1 VEDLETAGA
10 KRGSA
15 VDRQAVVS
23 KPTYCKICTN
33 QCGVVLDIEG
43 DQIVKIKG
51 DFEHP
56 LSKGYTC
63 PKGRAIGRA
72 HHHPDAIL
80 QPLLRRG
87 GKQVAVSWD
96 ECLDD
101 AAAKLRHVVDTYGPN
116 AVGFYFGSGLGMDA
130 SGYRLADTFY
140 KALGAPPKFS
150 PLTIDGTA
158 KVLVASLIGG
168 FPGLNPK
175 TDYDNVEM
183 LLYVGVNPMVS
194 HGHNT
199 GMFNPAG
206 PIRAIAKRGE
216 VWTID
221 PLRTETAKFSTRH
234 IAPYPGK
241 DYAILAWLVHEILA
255 GGPIDLAQPVTGMDE
270 LRAALA
276 GFDRATAAAIAGVSE
291 DELDGLLAAIRRHG
305 HVVVETGTGVTMAAS
320 ANITQWLAW
329 VLMILTGQMN
339 RKGGAWFHPGFITQY
354 DSFQLPVLDNPFTPG
369 PPTMPAVSGIIG
381 DWPCAALPGEI
392 AAGNIRAL
400 VNFGGSLIRSF
411 PDANVLA
418 PALAQLEVNVDFE
431 VVGNETTALSSHV
444 FPTKDHVE
452 RPDISFWDTLSASLS
467 MLYSPAMVEPIG
479 ERRSAWWAISQLMRR
494 MGLEVPAHVPEAHDA
509 AGADDAMLAVLL
521 QGARCSFA
529 EVAAA
534 RAVTRPMEFPGAW
547 VDAHI
552 ARMGGWRL
560 APPKLL
566 EFWAE
571 MRGAEEAARGRA
583 RPLCYISRRQRRKL
597 NASLSFL
604 GSPADII
611 LHPDDAA
618 AHGISHGQKVQVQT
632 SRGRI
637 FLEANVSDSIRRG
650 VASIPHGHEAANV
663 NCLTSVETVDAM
675 TGMVLYTGIP
685 IEVEPVP
692 A

>member
-1 VEDLETAGA
+1 MA
-10 KRGSA
+10 SA
-15 VDRQAVVS
+15 AVVS

-33 QCGVVLDIEG
+33 QCGVILDIEG

-51 DFEHP
+51 DFDHP

-63 PKGRAIGRA
+63 PKGRAIGRV
-72 HHHPDAIL
+72 HHHPDAITR
-80 QPLLRRG
+80 PLMRKG
-87 GKQVAVSWD
+87 GKQVEVSWD

-101 AAAKLRHVVDTYGPN
+101 IAAKFRHVVDTYGAN

-130 SGYRLADTFY
+130 AGYRLADTFY

-158 KVLVASLIGG
+158 KVLVASLVGG

-175 TDYDNVEM
+175 TDNDNVEM

-255 GGPIDLAQPVTGMDE
+255 GGPIDLAQPVAGMEE

-276 GFDRATAAAIAGVSE
+276 GFTRATAAAIAGVAE
-291 DELDGLLAAIRRHG
+291 QELDDLLAAIRRHG
-305 HVVVETGTGVTMAAS
+305 HVVVETGTGVTMSSS
-320 ANITQWLAW
+320 ANITQWLSW
-329 VLMILTGQMN
+329 VLMILTGRMN

-418 PALAQLEVNVDFE
+418 PALARLEVNVDFE
-431 VVGNETTALSSHV
+431 IIANETTALSTHV
-444 FPTKDHVE
+444 LPTKDHVE
-452 RPDISFWDTLSASLS
+452 RSDISFWDTLSASLS
-467 MLYSPAMVEPIG
+467 MLYSPAMVEPVG

-494 MGLEVPAHVPEAHDA
+494 MGLDVPAHVPETHDQP
-509 AGADDAMLAVLL
+509 GADDAMLAVLL
-521 QGARCSFA
+521 QGARCSF
-529 EVAAA
+529 EEIAAA
-534 RAVTRPMEFPGAW
+534 RTVTKPMEFPGLW
-547 VDAHI
+547 VDQHI
-552 ARMGGWRL
+552 ERMGGWRL

-571 MRGAEEAARGRA
+571 LRAADEAMLGEA

-618 AHGISHGQKVQVQT
+618 ANGISHGQKVRVQT
-632 SRGRI
+632 SRGEI
-637 FLEANVSDSIRRG
+637 FLDANVSDTIRPG
-650 VASIPHGHEAANV
+650 VASIPHGHEVANV
-663 NCLTSVETVDAM
+663 NRLTSVEHVDAM